1 MHEGKDKSVKIDVSL
16 RERDLRNVA
25 QLAHTYETLGYGTL
39 WSSEVGHCPFLP
51 HAVAAVNTSRIGLG
65 TNIAIS
71 FVRAPLVTAYTAWD
85 LHRASGGRFQ
95 LGLGTQVRAHNE
107 RRYSVPWEHPAPKV
121 RELIECIHAIWDC
134 WQNGAPANFEG
145 RFYRF
150 TLQTPATNPG
160 PLEHARPSIWLAG
173 VNPIMCRTAGEVAD
187 GIQVHPFHS
196 VRYLEE
202 VVRPAVEEGARRRN
216 RSPQALRFF
225 ASLFVVTGHTEEER
239 RRSDATT
246 RERIA
251 YYAST
256 PGYRGVFDLHGWG
269 GVADELKLMVRQ
281 GEWDHIAG
289 KITDDI
295 LDTFAIVAP
304 PERLAETIIERY
316 QGKLDA
322 VSLYFAPTPDDPL
335 QWWEN
340 FVGQFAG

>member
-1 MHEGKDKSVKIDVSL
+1 MKIDVSL
-16 RERDLRNVA
+16 RDRDLRNVA
-25 QLAHTYETLGYGTL
+25 ALARKYEGLGYGTL

-71 FVRAPLVTAYTAWD
+71 FVRSPMATAYTAWD
-85 LHRASGGRFQ
+85 LQRASGGRFQ

-121 RELIECIHAIWDC
+121 RELIQCIRAIWDC
-134 WQNGAPANFEG
+134 WQHGAPADFQG

-160 PLEHARPSIWLAG
+160 PLDCAPPPIWLAG

-187 GIQVHPFHS
+187 GIQVHSFHS

-202 VVRPAVEEGARRRN
+202 VVRPAVTEGARRQGRD
-216 RSPQALRFF
+216 PAALRFF
-225 ASLFVVTGHTEEER
+225 AALFVVTGRTEAER
-239 RRSDATT
+239 QASDAAT

-269 GVADELKLMVRQ
+269 DVADELKLMVRR
-281 GEWDHIAG
+281 GEWDRIG
-289 KITDDI
+289 GRITDEM

-304 PERLAETIIERY
+304 PERLAETILERY
-316 QGKLDA
+316 RGRLDA
-322 VSLYFAPTPDDPL
+322 ATLYFAPGPDDPEG
-335 QWWEN
+335 WWRE
-340 FVGQFAG
+340 FVGAFAAPGAA

>member
-1 MHEGKDKSVKIDVSL
+1 LKKEKLVKIDVSL
-16 RERDLRNVA
+16 RTRDLRHVA
-25 QLAHTYETLGYGTL
+25 QLARQYENLGYGTL
-39 WSSEVGHCPFLP
+39 WTSEVGHCPFLP
-51 HAVAAVNTSRIGLG
+51 HAVAALNTSRIGLG

-121 RELIECIHAIWDC
+121 RDLIECIRAIWNC
-134 WQNGAPANFEG
+134 WQNGTRAAFEG

-160 PLEHARPSIWLAG
+160 PLDHPFPPIWLAA
-173 VNPIMCRTAGEVAD
+173 VNPLMCRMAGEVAD
-187 GIQVHPFHS
+187 GIQVHPLHS

-202 VVRPAVEEGARRRN
+202 VVRPAVTEGARRRH
-216 RSPQALRFF
+216 RTPESLRFF
-225 ASLFVVTGHTEEER
+225 ASLFVVTGRSEDER
-239 RRSDATT
+239 RRSDAST

-269 GVADELKLMVRQ
+269 DVADELKLMVRR
-281 GEWDHIAG
+281 GEWERIAS
-289 KITDDI
+289 KITDEM

-304 PERLAETIIERY
+304 PEQLAERILARY

-322 VSLYFAPTPDDPL
+322 VSLYFAPSPNDPEA
-335 QWWEN
+335 WWQE
-340 FVGQFAG
+340 FVGRFAA

>member
-1 MHEGKDKSVKIDVSL
+1 L
-16 RERDLRNVA
+16 RDRDLRHVA
-25 QLAHTYETLGYGTL
+25 QLACTYENLGYNTL

-51 HAVAAVNTSRIGLG
+51 HAVAAVNTTRIGLG

-71 FVRAPLVTAYTAWD
+71 FVRAPMVTAYTAWD

-107 RRYSVPWEHPAPKV
+107 RRYSVSWEHPAPKV
-121 RELIECIHAIWDC
+121 RDLIECIRAIWDC
-134 WQNGAPANFEG
+134 WQNGAPAAFEG

-160 PLEHARPSIWLAG
+160 PLDHAPPLIWLAG

-187 GIQVHPFHS
+187 GIQVHPLHS
-196 VRYLEE
+196 VRYLDE
-202 VVRPAVEEGARRRN
+202 VVRPAVTEGARRRG
-216 RSPQALRFF
+216 RAPQALRF
-225 ASLFVVTGHTEEER
+225 ASSLFVVTGRTEAEWR
-239 RRSDATT
+239 QSDATI

-269 GVADELKLMVRQ
+269 GVADDLKRMVRQ
-281 GEWDHIAG
+281 GEWDRIAD
-289 KITDDI
+289 KITDDM

-304 PERLAETIIERY
+304 PERLAETILARY
-316 QGKLDA
+316 RGKLDA
-322 VSLYFAPTPDDPL
+322 VNLYFTPSPDDPEP
-335 QWWEN
+335 WWRE
-340 FVGQFAG
+340 FVGQFAESVPR